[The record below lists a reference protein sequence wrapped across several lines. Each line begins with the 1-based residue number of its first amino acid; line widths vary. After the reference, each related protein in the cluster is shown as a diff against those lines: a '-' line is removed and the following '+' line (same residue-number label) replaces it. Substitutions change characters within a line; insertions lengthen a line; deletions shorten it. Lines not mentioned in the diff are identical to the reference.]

1 VGKNVQS
8 IISKTGR
15 ICKRNTAASDE
26 LINSSARTI
35 PITYVNKKRQDLACL
50 TKFYS
55 YFCFVGTQTHTKQW
69 EETDILTSVEE
80 PCNLIVWNDEVNTFQ
95 WVIETLMEICGHS
108 YEQAEQCSYIIH
120 FQGKYAV
127 KKGIYDE
134 LKPMCDAITDRG
146 IGATVEM
153 VVE

>member
-1 VGKNVQS
+1 MASIKND
-8 IISKTGR
+8 TW
-15 ICKRNTAASDE
+15 
-26 LINSSARTI
+26 
-35 PITYVNKKRQDLACL
+35 
-50 TKFYS
+50 TKN
-55 YFCFVGTQTHTKQW
+55 W
-69 EETDILTSVEE
+69 DETDILSSVEE

-127 KKGIYDE
+127 KKGTYDD

-146 IGATVEM
+146 IGATVEV